1 MLICITNQKLC
12 QDDFLN
18 RINEIAKGKPH
29 GIMLRE
35 KNLSVIDYE
44 KLAIKVKEICDDH
57 QVNLII
63 NQFID
68 IAEKLKVEAIQL
80 SMANLRKQE
89 KKIMKF
95 KQIGAS
101 IHSVNEAKEA
111 ERIGASYLIAGH
123 IFSTDCKKGVP
134 PRGIPFL
141 QDVCDEVKLPVFAI
155 GGITAGN
162 FERVLSTGVKGVC
175 IMSEAMTCVDPAVLG
190 NRFMVPGNNN

>member
-18 RINEIAKGKPH
+18 RINEIAKGKPD

-35 KNLSVIDYE
+35 KNLSGTDYE
-44 KLAIKVKEICDDH
+44 KLAIKVKEICDNH

-68 IAEKLKVEAIQL
+68 IAEKLRVDGIQL
-80 SMANLRKQE
+80 SMANLRNYQ
-89 KKIMKF
+89 KKIREF

-101 IHSVNEAKEA
+101 VHSVNEAKEA
-111 ERIGASYLIAGH
+111 ERLGASYLIAGH
-123 IFSTDCKKGVP
+123 IFVTACKKGVP

-141 QDVCDEVKLPVFAI
+141 QDVCDAVRLPVFAI

-162 FERVLSTGVKGVC
+162 FERALSTGAKGVC
-175 IMSEAMTCVDPAVLG
+175 IMSEAMTCLNPL
-190 NRFMVPGNNN
+190 NLSKQYHKPT